1 MALTLATSAHWFWS
15 VPAAVAAEKPAA
27 ATSPPAVNLR
37 EPVLR
42 LPPTAKAPVIDGKI
56 EAAEWAGAWMMEGS
70 VSSGDQNLEQR
81 LASAYIG
88 YDKEN
93 LYLAIRSATR
103 PGGKLCMW
111 EHDPDEWLSALDN
124 VEFWVSAPATPAAA
138 PIDRYQICFDPYGT
152 QWALVHRYGAGFNV
166 QEKLNRVS
174 SIHDDVWDIEL
185 AFPWR
190 LLNLKPEDITDGR
203 HILVRPCRAW
213 KYPFLYTSWGG
224 WGGFYKN
231 DSLIRV
237 ILDGQAP
244 VIRIP
249 ALGDLFAG
257 KAEVKVEV
265 VNSGAAPVAVRANLE
280 IGTYE
285 KPAVKVSA
293 PGTTAAS
300 ATKDVTVAA
309 GKSEAVT
316 LSAAF
321 KPLDPASPRDN
332 QVRATVHSLKLDVT
346 RAADGAVL
354 FSRFLGLAQPRPDL
368 WEKQPLREIK
378 LRGGYYPYYGKIK
391 VGCDLGDDPRA
402 KTVTRAAVS
411 VVASDAPGKAI
422 ATGAIPSF
430 RYNQG
435 EVALDVGALPAGEYL
450 ITGEVFAGDQKLA
463 LEKPLERKFKR
474 EVMPWENTRCGIA
487 EKVYPPFT
495 PIAVKENTLSTV
507 LRDHTFD
514 GLGLWSQVVAKGEP
528 ILAAPMRLEAKSNGK
543 TLEWKTPAAPRFT
556 KKAGHETTLEGEASC
571 AALVAKT
578 KCLWEYDGMM
588 KVELDLAPAGGG
600 QVDEFELV
608 IPVKAHLATL
618 LHSTTAIRSN
628 PSMEIPIG
636 KGVVWDSRSMVQT
649 LGKGS
654 FIPYIWIGGAE
665 RGVCWFAD
673 NDKGWI
679 TDDKE
684 PAIEVER
691 AGDIVNL
698 RVRFVNKP
706 GVVKAPR
713 RIVFGLMATPVK
725 PIPAE
730 SRAWWGD
737 SASPRSFVDHLPSW
751 RFAGFS
757 DKETLDPL
765 GGDFSIFQYFAKH
778 QGTGK
783 APTDAE
789 KVLGD
794 WMRKNGLE
802 PEKKGG
808 PFGDLKQG
816 FSRTVAN
823 SDIAFYTNPA
833 LEDGGTPQGRQFNNE
848 WHGGVSGMGCNF
860 VKSYNDYAA
869 WCYDQILATGLKCGM
884 YQDNTFPVASTDV
897 IAGGAYVREDGS
909 IQAGWNIF
917 GHREFYKRLFVV
929 GWERMGRLPLI
940 YPHTTNGMTIP
951 LFSFATIHLALEWEQ
966 GSLRTFQEK
975 FKFPLL
981 RTEVMG
987 KQAGMIPRV
996 LCGMWDGAAD
1006 LLLNGY
1012 LHRTRE
1018 GVGLLHDSYPRGL
1031 QPYIGNVIKE
1041 LIPLGFH
1048 KESCE
1053 FIGYWDK
1060 PAGVKAPE
1068 GTEVSLF
1075 KMEKGVLAV
1084 VVDTSGKDGARRVA
1098 FDAKALRR
1106 EIKTIRDFEADL
1118 LAAKQADPKAGKQ
1131 YKPDYKAYDAMWV
1144 YYPPTDRA
1152 FKAVDGR
1159 TVEFNLR
1166 RHDYALLLAE

>member
-1 MALTLATSAHWFWS
+1 MAGMVALSAHTARAQAE
-15 VPAAVAAEKPAA
+15 PRGAAEGAA
-27 ATSPPAVNLR
+27 GSNLR

-56 EAAEWAGAWMMEGS
+56 EEAEWAGAWMMEGS
-70 VSSGDQNLEQR
+70 VSAGDQNLEQR
-81 LASAYIG
+81 PSWAYIG

-93 LYLAIRSATR
+93 LYLAIRTATR
-103 PGGKLCMW
+103 PGGKLTMW
-111 EHDPDEWLSALDN
+111 EHDPDEWLGALDN
-124 VEFWVSAPATPAAA
+124 VEFWISAPATPTAV

-166 QEKLNRVS
+166 QEKLNRAS
-174 SIHDDVWDIEL
+174 SIHDDVWDIEF

-213 KYPFLYTSWGG
+213 KGPFLYTSWGG
-224 WGGFYKN
+224 FGAFYKN
-231 DSLIRV
+231 DNLIRV
-237 ILDGQAP
+237 ILDSKAP

-265 VNSGAAPVAVRANLE
+265 VNPGAAPVAVKANLE

-285 KPAVKVSA
+285 KPAPRASF
-293 PGTTAAS
+293 PGATIAS
-300 ATKDVTVAA
+300 AAKDINVAA
-309 GKSEAVT
+309 GKSEVAT
-316 LSAAF
+316 LSATF
-321 KPLDPASPRDN
+321 KPFETLAPRDN
-332 QVRATVHSLKLDVT
+332 QVRSTVHSFKLDVT
-346 RAADGAVL
+346 RASDGAVI
-354 FSRFLGLAQPRPDL
+354 FSRFLGLAQPRPNL
-368 WEKQPLREIK
+368 WEDLPVREIK
-378 LRGGYYPYYGKIK
+378 LSGGYYPYYGKIK

-402 KTVTRAAVS
+402 KSVTRVAVS
-411 VVASDAPGKAI
+411 VVASNAPGKAI
-422 ATGAIPSF
+422 ANGAISSF

-435 EVALDVGALPAGEYL
+435 EAVMDLGALPAGDYV
-450 ITGEVFAGDQKLA
+450 INGDVYAGDQKLA
-463 LEKPLERKFKR
+463 LEKPLARKFKR
-474 EVMPWENTRCGIA
+474 EVMPWENTHCGITD
-487 EKVYPPFT
+487 KVYPPFT
-495 PIAVKENTLSTV
+495 PIAVKGNTLSTV
-507 LRDHTFD
+507 LRDHTLD

-528 ILAAPMRLEAKSNGK
+528 ILAAPMRLEAKAGGK
-543 TLEWKTPAAPRFT
+543 TLEWKTAAAPRFT

-571 AALVAKT
+571 AALTAKT

-588 KVELDLAPAGGG
+588 KVDLDLAPAGNG
-600 QVDEFELV
+600 QVDELELV
-608 IPVKAHLATL
+608 IPVKAAVATL
-618 LHSTTAIRSN
+618 MHSTTATRAN
-628 PSMEIPIG
+628 PSMEIPAG

-649 LGKGS
+649 IGKGT
-654 FIPYIWIGGAE
+654 FTPYIWIGGAE

-673 NDKGWI
+673 NDQGWI
-679 TDDKE
+679 ADDKE

-691 AGDIVNL
+691 AGDTVNL
-698 RVRFVNKP
+698 RVRFINKP

-730 SRAWWGD
+730 SRAWWGGP
-737 SASPRSFVDHLPSW
+737 ASPRSFVDHLPSAL
-751 RFAGFS
+751 FAGFS

-783 APTDAE
+783 EPADAE
-789 KVLGD
+789 QVLGD
-794 WMRKNGLE
+794 WIRKNGGD
-802 PEKKGG
+802 PEKKNKGQL
-808 PFGDLKQG
+808 GDLKKG
-816 FSRTVAN
+816 FNRTVGN

-833 LEDGGTPQGRQFNNE
+833 LEDGSTPQGQQFRHE
-848 WHGGVSGMGCNF
+848 WRSGVGGMGCNF
-860 VKSYNDYAA
+860 VRSYNDYAA

-897 IAGGAYVREDGS
+897 IAGGTYVREDGS

-929 GWERMGRLPLI
+929 GWERMKRLPLI

-951 LFSFATIHLALEWEQ
+951 QFSFATIHLALEWEQ

-987 KQAGMIPRV
+987 KQAGLIPRI

-1006 LLLNGY
+1006 ASLNGY

-1018 GVGLLHDSYPRGL
+1018 GVLLLHDSYPRGMG
-1031 QPYIGNVIKE
+1031 PYFGEVIKE
-1041 LIPLGFH
+1041 LMPLGFH

-1084 VVDTSGKDGARRVA
+1084 VVDTSGKAGARRVT
-1098 FDAKALRR
+1098 FDAKALGR
-1106 EIKTIRDFEADL
+1106 EIKNVRDFEADL
-1118 LAAKQADPKAGKQ
+1118 LAAKQADPNARNF
-1131 YKPDYKAYDAMWV
+1131 KPDYTAYGAMWP
-1144 YYPPTDRA
+1144 YFPTADRA
-1152 FKAVDGR
+1152 FKKADAT

-1166 RHDYALLLAE
+1166 THDYALLLVE

>member
-1 MALTLATSAHWFWS
+1 MVTMVAGWLAGGGTARATDGQ
-15 VPAAVAAEKPAA
+15 PAAE
-27 ATSPPAVNLR
+27 NLR
-37 EPVLR
+37 QPVLR

-56 EAAEWAGAWMMEGS
+56 AEAEWAGAWMMEGS
-70 VSSGDQNLEQR
+70 VSAGDQNLEQR
-81 LASAYIG
+81 PSWAYIG

-93 LYLAIRSATR
+93 LYLAIRTATR
-103 PGGKLCMW
+103 PGGKLAMW
-111 EHDPDEWLSALDN
+111 PHDPDEWRAEMDN
-124 VEFWVSAPATPAAA
+124 VEFWVSAPATPTAA
-138 PIDRYQICFDPYGT
+138 PIDRFQICFDPYGT

-166 QEKLNRVS
+166 QEKLNRAS

-213 KYPFLYTSWGG
+213 KGPFIYTG
-224 WGGFYKN
+224 WAGSGAFYSN
-231 DSLIRV
+231 DNLIRV
-237 ILDGQAP
+237 ILDSQAP
-244 VIRIP
+244 VIRVP

-265 VNSGAAPVAVRANLE
+265 ANPGAAPVAVKANLT
-280 IGTYE
+280 IGTYSN
-285 KPAVKVSA
+285 PAVRVAA
-293 PGTTAAS
+293 PGVTTAS
-300 ATKDVTVAA
+300 AAKDITVAA

-321 KPLDPASPRDN
+321 KPLDPASPKNPQSRS
-332 QVRATVHSLKLDVT
+332 TVHSFKLDVT

-354 FSRFLGLAQPRPDL
+354 FSRFLGLAQPRPNL
-368 WEKQPLREIK
+368 WEDLPVREIK

-391 VGCDLGDDPRA
+391 VSCDLGDDPRA
-402 KTVTRAAVS
+402 KSVTRVAVS
-411 VVASDAPGKAI
+411 VVASNASGKAI
-422 ATGAIPSF
+422 ATGVIPSF

-435 EVALDVGALPAGEYL
+435 EVILDVGALPAGDYL
-450 ITGEVFAGDQKLA
+450 ITGEVYAGDQKLA
-463 LEKPLERKFKR
+463 LENPLQRKFKR
-474 EVMPWENTRCGIA
+474 EVMPWENTTCGITD
-487 EKVYPPFT
+487 KVYPPFT
-495 PIAVKENTLSTV
+495 PIVVKENTLSTV
-507 LRDHTFD
+507 LRDHTLD

-528 ILAAPMRLEAKSNGK
+528 ILAAPMRLEAKANGK
-543 TLEWKTPAAPRFT
+543 ALEWKTAAAPRFT
-556 KKAGHETTLEGEASC
+556 KKAGHEATLEGEASC
-571 AALVAKT
+571 AALTVKT
-578 KCLWEYDGMM
+578 KGLWEYDGMM
-588 KVELDLAPAGGG
+588 KVDLDLAPAGDG
-600 QVDEFELV
+600 QVDELELV
-608 IPVKAHLATL
+608 IPVKASVATL
-618 LHSTTAIRSN
+618 IHSTTATRSN
-628 PSMEIPIG
+628 PSMAIPAG
-636 KGVVWDSRSMVQT
+636 KGVVWDSRSMVQSI
-649 LGKGS
+649 GKGT
-654 FIPYIWIGGAE
+654 FTPYIWIGGVE

-673 NDKGWI
+673 NDQGWI
-679 TDDKE
+679 TDDNE

-698 RVRFVNKP
+698 RVRFINKA

-730 SRAWWGD
+730 SRAWWAD
-737 SASPRSFVDHLPSW
+737 PASLRSFVDHLPSH

-757 DKETLDPL
+757 DRETLDPL
-765 GGDFSIFQYFAKH
+765 GGDFSIFAYFAKH

-783 APTDAE
+783 EPADADQ
-789 KVLGD
+789 VLKD
-794 WMRKNGLE
+794 WMMKNGAD
-802 PEKKGG
+802 PEKKADL
-808 PFGDLKQG
+808 FGDLKKG

-833 LEDGGTPQGRQFNNE
+833 LEDGSTPQGRQFGNE
-848 WHGGVSGMGCNF
+848 WKGGINSMGNNF

-929 GWERMGRLPLI
+929 GWERMKRLPLV
-940 YPHTTNGMTIP
+940 YPHTTNGNTIP
-951 LFSFATIHLALEWEQ
+951 QFSFATIHLALEWEQ

-975 FKFPLL
+975 FQFPLL
-981 RTEVMG
+981 RAEVMG
-987 KQAGMIPRV
+987 KQAGMMPRI
-996 LCGMWDGAAD
+996 LCNMWDAASD
-1006 LLLNGY
+1006 TPLNGY

-1018 GVGLLHDSYPRGL
+1018 GVLLLHDSYARGMG
-1031 QPYIGNVIKE
+1031 PYLGEVIKE
-1041 LIPLGFH
+1041 LMPRGFA

-1084 VVDTSGKDGARRVA
+1084 VVDTTGKDGARRIA
-1098 FDAKALRR
+1098 FDAKALGR
-1106 EIKTIRDFEADL
+1106 EFTKVRDFEADL
-1118 LAAKQADPKAGKQ
+1118 LAAKQADPQGERG
-1131 YKPDYKAYDAMWV
+1131 YKPDYTAYGAMWP
-1144 YYPPTDRA
+1144 YFPPADRG
-1152 FKAVDGR
+1152 FKQADAT

-1166 RHDYALLLAE
+1166 KHDYALLLVD